1 MSLPFCLPQLNR
13 VSDSTGRI
21 DQTVTRF
28 GRIDILVNSAG
39 AYLGKRAEDTSEE
52 EWENGYIAS
61 RFGGMGIHMSVGA
74 GEVMADLI
82 VDSEVAF
89 GVKKMIEHLS
99 PD

>member
-13 VSDSTGRI
+13 VSDSTGRV

-28 GRIDILVNSAG
+28 DRIDILVN
-39 AYLGKRAEDTSEE
+39 
-52 EWENGYIAS
+52 
-61 RFGGMGIHMSVGA
+61 SVGA